1 MVRLK
6 MGNLGLRSSRVV
18 SGDGAAAR
26 RPVLN
31 GSPPPRRIDGAA
43 VLNGGDSR
51 RTQVDESRTKRL
63 ENSEELSNGSH
74 ESLGKLGSWIF
85 CCCLYLYFHCSAS
98 FCRIGNHQN
107 AEGWVAKS
115 C

>member
-31 GSPPPRRIDGAA
+31 GSPPPRRFDGAA
-43 VLNGGDSR
+43 PVNGGDSR
-51 RTQVDESRTKRL
+51 RTQADDSRTKRH
-63 ENSEELSNGSH
+63 ENGEELSNGSH

-85 CCCLYLYFHCSAS
+85 CCTYGIKCIFTVPRHFAVSD
-98 FCRIGNHQN
+98 IT
-107 AEGWVAKS
+107 KM
-115 C
+115 